1 VSFNQYIGT
10 TNNPIAKRVSMQNV
24 WWIGKRPNGDTMT
37 ISSRYGQNPRTG
49 VQVRSGQDSWYV
61 EMLDRNGKK
70 VPHGD
75 WRNRNYKVDGMNGTH
90 PNPFRS
96 SWNQPKV
103 ATTYNFKGK
112 LTSIGRKGMRLAE
125 QAMRNPRYQQGGE
138 FNN

>member
-1 VSFNQYIGT
+1 MSFNQQIGT

-70 VPHGD
+70 VSHGD

-90 PNPFRS
+90 LKWLLHIISEVN
-96 SWNQPKV
+96 
-103 ATTYNFKGK
+103 
-112 LTSIGRKGMRLAE
+112 
-125 QAMRNPRYQQGGE
+125 
-138 FNN
+138 